1 MYIFQKRQ
9 EFILNVYITYAQRY
23 LSETF
28 ECMGRNVECLKFTSF
43 YQTNSKII
51 ETSLRKLR
59 LHLSPLPE
67 INEDLMLDV
76 QYGVGGITAR
86 GC

>member
-1 MYIFQKRQ
+1 MAKR
-9 EFILNVYITYAQRY
+9 IKSRKY
-23 LSETF
+23 
-28 ECMGRNVECLKFTSF
+28 TSF
-43 YQTNSKII
+43 YQTNLKII

-76 QYGVGGITAR
+76 QYGIGGITAR